1 MIIDKLIFLFNII
14 IVVCANDGQVATKHN
29 VSILFKRNIVDK
41 GNNQIS
47 KLRLILMS
55 DLRKQNEM
63 VSVFSLFNLLSIEMI
78 TF

>member
-63 VSVFSLFNLLSIEMI
+63 VSV
-78 TF
+78 